1 MTGKLMR
8 FAAAALAGAFIL
20 TACATTQT
28 GSSGPAGTGGGGG
41 GPSVAGQGKAP
52 TFAAGSYMETIQKR
66 GKLKAGV
73 KQDVL
78 LYGYLDPRT
87 NKTEGFDVDVVK
99 AIANAIFGDP
109 EKVELIKVTSAQRIP
124 FLQEDQVDVV

>member
-1 MTGKLMR
+1 MSVLFSGRNERIGGMTGKLAR
-8 FAAAALAGAFIL
+8 FAASVLVGAFIL
-20 TACATTQT
+20 TACTASQT
-28 GSSGPAGTGGGGG
+28 GSSGPVGTGGSGG

-87 NKTEGFDVDVVK
+87 SKTEGFDVD
-99 AIANAIFGDP
+99 
-109 EKVELIKVTSAQRIP
+109 
-124 FLQEDQVDVV
+124 